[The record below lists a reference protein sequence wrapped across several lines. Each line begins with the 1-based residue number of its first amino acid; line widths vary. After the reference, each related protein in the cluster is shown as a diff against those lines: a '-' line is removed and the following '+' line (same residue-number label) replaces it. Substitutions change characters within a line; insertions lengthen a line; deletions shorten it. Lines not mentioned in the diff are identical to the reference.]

1 MTRIPRNVIK
11 PQWETSWVGDCPWTR
26 TRCFGSEDG
35 RFIVE
40 SPGSQGLDDGNAVA
54 GVLAPTV
61 SYPIASDPINDV
73 AFSGDHFAASSR
85 NEVVVGRRIGPDLSR
100 LDVYSH
106 PFIGGAH
113 GVLAGRP
120 GVFLAPIADQGLLI
134 LEVSGEKVSARISS
148 PPEAPFNFYRV
159 VRLGDAGSTNAFAAA
174 GRRDGLLALDLD
186 DESNPRSAIHHRF
199 GGHDIVDVCS
209 LGDAAFPFAAAC
221 VSRDCVLFLTR
232 NVLEEK
238 EPVAVRLGDLRKDTA
253 YTLLSA
259 GGHLFLLTD
268 ENLVVIPRLASRSLD
283 GERLGPELEAGVLRV
298 DAADAYL
305 LRDEVILLLEESSV
319 SEFRIADLVGIGAG
333 DHSQSGA
340 AGNGSIRSECAEEVS
355 CEVRRLAVSAVE
367 TGSQPSIERTLVT
380 TPAA

>member
-1 MTRIPRNVIK
+1 MTRIPRIATR
-11 PQWETSWVGDCPWTR
+11 PEWETSWVGDCPWTR
-26 TRCFGSEDG
+26 TRCYGSEDG

-40 SPGSQGLDDGNAVA
+40 SPGSPDLDDGNAVA
-54 GVLAPTV
+54 GVLAQTV
-61 SYPIASDPINDV
+61 PFTIATDPINDV
-73 AFSGDHFAASSR
+73 AFSGDLFAASSR
-85 NEVVVGRRIGPDLSR
+85 NEVVLGRRIGPDISR
-100 LDVYSH
+100 LDGFSH

-120 GVFLAPIADQGLLI
+120 GVFLAPIADRGLLI
-134 LEVSGEKVSARISS
+134 LKVSDEKVNARISS

-159 VRLGDAGSTNAFAAA
+159 VRLGDAESTNAFAAA
-174 GRRDGLLALDLD
+174 GRRDGLLALELD

-209 LGDAAFPFAAAC
+209 LGDAAVPFAAAC
-221 VSRDCVLFLTR
+221 VSRDCVLFLSR
-232 NVLEEK
+232 NVLEEN
-238 EPVAVRLGDLRKDTA
+238 EPVAVRLGDLRENTA

-268 ENLVVIPRLASRSLD
+268 ENLVVIPRLASRFLD

-340 AGNGSIRSECAEEVS
+340 AGNGSIRSESAEEVS
-355 CEVRRLAVSAVE
+355 CEERRLAVSAVE